1 MTSSSVS
8 SLLRLSFC
16 LFILQ
21 LMNISRCSAATRIY
35 QFKVQTMRLTRLCQ
49 TKEIVTINGK
59 FPGPAI
65 TAKED
70 DRIVVNVI
78 NMTPYNATIHW
89 QASIHVNKICFYY
102 GRHGIKQKL
111 SCWYDG
117 PSYITQCP
125 IQSGQSFTYNF
136 TVARQKGTFFWHAH
150 FSWLRSTVY
159 GPLIVYPKASVPY
172 PFQKP
177 FKEHTILLGE
187 YWLKDVVEL
196 EKHVLESGGPPPPAD
211 AFTINGQPGPNYIC
225 SSKDVY
231 EMEIVPR
238 KTYLLRLINAGI
250 NMESFFTIA
259 NHRLTI
265 VEVDGEYT
273 KPFTTERVMLVPGQT
288 MNVLLTADQ
297 ATGRY
302 SIAMGPYESAKNVKF
317 QHTSATAN
325 LRYFGA
331 LPNSVASPAKLPLFN
346 DNIAVKTVMDG
357 LRSLNAVDVPID
369 VDAHLFITI
378 GINVNKCNSENPNN
392 KCQGPRKGRLAA
404 SMNNIS
410 FVEPKVSILEAYY
423 KKLEG
428 YFTLDF
434 PTAPEKSYDFVN
446 GAPNDIGND
455 TQAAN
460 GTRAMVF
467 EYGSRIQIIF
477 QNTGTLTTENHPI
490 HLHGHSFYVIG
501 YGTGNYDQ
509 QTARFNLEDPPYL
522 NTIGVP
528 VGGWAAIRF
537 VADNP
542 GLWLL
547 HCHFDIHQTWGMS
560 TMFIVKNG
568 KTVLE
573 TLPHPPADLPK
584 C

>member
-1 MTSSSVS
+1 MLRLVYDKETDCS
-8 SLLRLSFC
+8 SLIYYLY
-16 LFILQ
+16 
-21 LMNISRCSAATRIY
+21 IS
-35 QFKVQTMRLTRLCQ
+35 
-49 TKEIVTINGK
+49 
-59 FPGPAI
+59 
-65 TAKED
+65 
-70 DRIVVNVI
+70 
-78 NMTPYNATIHW
+78 
-89 QASIHVNKICFYY
+89 
-102 GRHGIKQKL
+102 
-111 SCWYDG
+111 
-117 PSYITQCP
+117 
-125 IQSGQSFTYNF
+125 
-136 TVARQKGTFFWHAH
+136 
-150 FSWLRSTVY
+150 
-159 GPLIVYPKASVPY
+159 
-172 PFQKP
+172 
-177 FKEHTILLGE
+177 
-187 YWLKDVVEL
+187 
-196 EKHVLESGGPPPPAD
+196 
-211 AFTINGQPGPNYIC
+211 
-225 SSKDVY
+225 DVY
-231 EMEIVPR
+231 EIEIVPR

-288 MNVLLTADQ
+288 MNVLVTADQ
-297 ATGRY
+297 AIGKY

-317 QHTSATAN
+317 QNTSAIAN
-325 LRYFGA
+325 FQYFGA
-331 LPNSVASPAKLPLFN
+331 LPNSVTLPAKLPIFN

-357 LRSLNAVDVPID
+357 LRSLNTVDVPKD
-369 VDAHLFITI
+369 TDAHLFITV
-378 GINVNKCNSENPNN
+378 GINVNKCNSENPIN

-423 KKLEG
+423 QQLEG

-446 GAPNDIGND
+446 GAPNDIAND

-460 GTRAMVF
+460 GTRAIVF

-509 QTARFNLEDPPYL
+509 RTAQFNLEDPPYL

-537 VADNP
+537 VANNP
-542 GLWLL
+542 GIFFVTALL
-547 HCHFDIHQTWGMS
+547 SITTHRHF
-560 TMFIVKNG
+560 
-568 KTVLE
+568 
-573 TLPHPPADLPK
+573 ADKFLLF
-584 C
+584 CND

>member
-1 MTSSSVS
+1 MIYYVY
-8 SLLRLSFC
+8 
-16 LFILQ
+16 
-21 LMNISRCSAATRIY
+21 IS
-35 QFKVQTMRLTRLCQ
+35 
-49 TKEIVTINGK
+49 
-59 FPGPAI
+59 
-65 TAKED
+65 
-70 DRIVVNVI
+70 
-78 NMTPYNATIHW
+78 
-89 QASIHVNKICFYY
+89 
-102 GRHGIKQKL
+102 
-111 SCWYDG
+111 
-117 PSYITQCP
+117 
-125 IQSGQSFTYNF
+125 
-136 TVARQKGTFFWHAH
+136 
-150 FSWLRSTVY
+150 
-159 GPLIVYPKASVPY
+159 
-172 PFQKP
+172 
-177 FKEHTILLGE
+177 
-187 YWLKDVVEL
+187 
-196 EKHVLESGGPPPPAD
+196 
-211 AFTINGQPGPNYIC
+211 
-225 SSKDVY
+225 DVY
-231 EMEIVPR
+231 EVEIVPR

-288 MNVLLTADQ
+288 MNVLVTADQ
-297 ATGRY
+297 AIGRY

-317 QHTSATAN
+317 QNTSAIAN
-325 LRYFGA
+325 FQYFGA
-331 LPNSVASPAKLPLFN
+331 LPNSVTLPAKLPVFN

-357 LRSLNAVDVPID
+357 LRSLNAVDVPKDI
-369 VDAHLFITI
+369 DAHLFITI

-423 KKLEG
+423 KQLKG

-446 GAPNDIGND
+446 GAPNDIAND

-460 GTRAMVF
+460 GTRAIVF

-509 QTARFNLEDPPYL
+509 RTAQFNLEDPPYL

-528 VGGWAAIRF
+528 VGGGAAIRF
-537 VADNP
+537 VANNP
-542 GLWLL
+542 GILF
-547 HCHFDIHQTWGMS
+547 HDA
-560 TMFIVKNG
+560 
-568 KTVLE
+568 
-573 TLPHPPADLPK
+573 P
-584 C
+584 

>member
-1 MTSSSVS
+1 MV
-8 SLLRLSFC
+8 
-16 LFILQ
+16 
-21 LMNISRCSAATRIY
+21 
-35 QFKVQTMRLTRLCQ
+35 
-49 TKEIVTINGK
+49 
-59 FPGPAI
+59 
-65 TAKED
+65 
-70 DRIVVNVI
+70 
-78 NMTPYNATIHW
+78 
-89 QASIHVNKICFYY
+89 
-102 GRHGIKQKL
+102 
-111 SCWYDG
+111 
-117 PSYITQCP
+117 
-125 IQSGQSFTYNF
+125 
-136 TVARQKGTFFWHAH
+136 
-150 FSWLRSTVY
+150 
-159 GPLIVYPKASVPY
+159 
-172 PFQKP
+172 
-177 FKEHTILLGE
+177 
-187 YWLKDVVEL
+187 
-196 EKHVLESGGPPPPAD
+196 
-211 AFTINGQPGPNYIC
+211 
-225 SSKDVY
+225 
-231 EMEIVPR
+231 IVPR

-297 ATGRY
+297 AIGRY

-317 QHTSATAN
+317 QHTSAIAS

-331 LPNSVASPAKLPLFN
+331 FPNSVASPAKLPVFN

-357 LRSLNAVDVPID
+357 LRSLKTVDVPED
-369 VDAHLFITI
+369 VDAHLFITV
-378 GINVNKCNSENPNN
+378 GVNVNKCNSENPNN
-392 KCQGPRKGRLAA
+392 KCQGPRQGRLAA

-410 FVEPKVSILEAYY
+410 FNEPKVSILEAYY

-434 PTAPEKSYDFVN
+434 PTVPEKSYDFVN
-446 GAPNDIGND
+446 GAPNDIAND

-509 QTARFNLEDPPYL
+509 RTARFNLEDPPYL

-542 GLWLL
+542 GIL
-547 HCHFDIHQTWGMS
+547 IHNTS
-560 TMFIVKNG
+560 
-568 KTVLE
+568 
-573 TLPHPPADLPK
+573 
-584 C
+584 

>member
-1 MTSSSVS
+1 
-8 SLLRLSFC
+8 
-16 LFILQ
+16 
-21 LMNISRCSAATRIY
+21 
-35 QFKVQTMRLTRLCQ
+35 
-49 TKEIVTINGK
+49 
-59 FPGPAI
+59 
-65 TAKED
+65 
-70 DRIVVNVI
+70 
-78 NMTPYNATIHW
+78 
-89 QASIHVNKICFYY
+89 
-102 GRHGIKQKL
+102 
-111 SCWYDG
+111 
-117 PSYITQCP
+117 
-125 IQSGQSFTYNF
+125 
-136 TVARQKGTFFWHAH
+136 
-150 FSWLRSTVY
+150 
-159 GPLIVYPKASVPY
+159 
-172 PFQKP
+172 
-177 FKEHTILLGE
+177 
-187 YWLKDVVEL
+187 
-196 EKHVLESGGPPPPAD
+196 
-211 AFTINGQPGPNYIC
+211 
-225 SSKDVY
+225 
-231 EMEIVPR
+231 
-238 KTYLLRLINAGI
+238 
-250 NMESFFTIA
+250 
-259 NHRLTI
+259 
-265 VEVDGEYT
+265 
-273 KPFTTERVMLVPGQT
+273 
-288 MNVLLTADQ
+288 
-297 ATGRY
+297 
-302 SIAMGPYESAKNVKF
+302 
-317 QHTSATAN
+317 
-325 LRYFGA
+325 
-331 LPNSVASPAKLPLFN
+331 
-346 DNIAVKTVMDG
+346 MDG
-357 LRSLNAVDVPID
+357 LRSLNTVDVPKD

-378 GINVNKCNSENPNN
+378 GINVNKCNSEDPNN

-446 GAPNDIGND
+446 GAPNDIAND

-568 KTVLE
+568 KTVVE
-573 TLPHPPADLPK
+573 SLPQPPADLPK